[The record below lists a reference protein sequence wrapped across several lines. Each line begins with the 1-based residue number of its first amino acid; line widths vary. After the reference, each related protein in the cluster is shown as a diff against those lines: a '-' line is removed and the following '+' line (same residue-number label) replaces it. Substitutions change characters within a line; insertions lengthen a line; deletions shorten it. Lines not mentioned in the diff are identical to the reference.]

1 MAGPHP
7 TVAAARTRLR
17 ELLKEAGVLPGDR
30 LLLACSGGSD
40 SMALAQV
47 ALFVGARD
55 GYIVDTLTVDHGL
68 REESAIESAA
78 VAQALRAMGARRA
91 ETVRV
96 TLGYGTGPEAEARSA
111 RYAALAAVAAGE
123 AVSVSGGPT
132 GLADEAGVAPRRP
145 EEAGD
150 GHANPA
156 AAVLLGHTA
165 DDQAET
171 VLLGLARGSGARSIR
186 GMAPL
191 GVLPEHHAIRAL
203 RPLLDLRRE
212 DLREGLRSA
221 GIAWVDDPTNEPTS
235 QWRAHD
241 GTMLRR
247 AAVRHRSLPALE
259 EDLGPG
265 IVGALART
273 AKLLQADEEALEG
286 WAARELDRLTV
297 PSDPG
302 VKIAELRALPAA
314 VRTRMLRAMALRSG
328 ARGGELV
335 GWHIDHLDE
344 LVTGPG
350 GGRGIDL
357 PGVRASQREGR
368 IVFDSVGLGNHRRKD
383 SDGRS

>member
-17 ELLKEAGVLPGDR
+17 ELLKEAGVSPGDR
-30 LLLACSGGSD
+30 LLVACSGGSD
-40 SMALAQV
+40 SMALAQA
-47 ALFVGARD
+47 ALFVAARD

-68 REESAIESAA
+68 REESAREAAA
-78 VAQALRAMGARRA
+78 VARTLREMGARRA

-96 TLGYGTGPEAEARSA
+96 SLGVGAGPEAEARSA
-111 RYAALAAVAAGE
+111 RYAALAAAAAGE
-123 AVSVSGGPT
+123 YVTVSDDGAQPAGESGGAT
-132 GLADEAGVAPRRP
+132 HGAATAAGRSDR
-145 EEAGD
+145 
-150 GHANPA
+150 A
-156 AAVLLGHTA
+156 ATVLLGHTA

-186 GMAPL
+186 GMAPV
-191 GVLPEHHAIRAL
+191 GPLPEHGAVRAL

-221 GIAWVDDPTNEPTS
+221 HITWVDDPTNEPTS
-235 QWRAHD
+235 PWRAHD

-247 AAVRHRSLPALE
+247 AAVRHRSLPVLE

-265 IVGALART
+265 IVEALART

-286 WAARELDRLTV
+286 WACRELERLAMSCDT
-297 PSDPG
+297 G
-302 VKIAELRALPAA
+302 VAISELRALPVA
-314 VRTRMLRAMALRSG
+314 VRTRVLRTLALRAG

-335 GWHIDHLDE
+335 GWHVDHLDE

-357 PGVRASQREGR
+357 PGVRAMQREGR
-368 IVFDSVGLGNHRRKD
+368 IVFDSVGLRHHRRKD